1 MIIRGRM
8 MQDCKMFI
16 AYDILRSSIFFWYT
30 YRDSMYVHKKCIKP
44 INLSEGMTINSGIGE
59 AAKKVFLLWPG
70 Q

>member
-30 YRDSMYVHKKCIKP
+30 YIHLTS
-44 INLSEGMTINSGIGE
+44 NLLENISFVM
-59 AAKKVFLLWPG
+59 LLTLAFI
-70 Q
+70 